1 VSQGIFKRDARRTT
15 MKGSVYVLDV
25 CWKILAE
32 GIRID
37 DAPSLLS
44 DVNLSLANL
53 EKDMPMTIQVCYI
66 NKHDWI
72 CKKITF

>member
-1 VSQGIFKRDARRTT
+1 MLGEPQRKA
-15 MKGSVYVLDV
+15 VYMFLDV
-25 CWKILAE
+25 CGKILAE

-37 DAPSLLS
+37 DVPSLLS
-44 DVNLSLANL
+44 DVNLSLAKL
-53 EKDMPMTIQVCYI
+53 EKDMPMTIQVCYV